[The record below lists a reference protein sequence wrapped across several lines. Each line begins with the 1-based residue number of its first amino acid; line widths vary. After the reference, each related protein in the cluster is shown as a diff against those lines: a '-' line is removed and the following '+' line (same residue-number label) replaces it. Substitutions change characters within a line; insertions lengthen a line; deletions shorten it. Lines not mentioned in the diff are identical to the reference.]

1 MKTPWFHIV
10 CEMEGGPKPAPT
22 IRDIQR
28 AVCGRFAGVTLN
40 DIISG
45 RRNQEIIMPRHIA
58 MFLARS
64 LTLKSCPTIAKAFT
78 DRDHTTIM
86 YGVKKIARLLKA
98 DVGLQTL
105 VASIGAELGCA
116 E

>member
-1 MKTPWFHIV
+1 MKKPWFYIV
-10 CEMEGGPKPAPT
+10 CELDDSPKSAPS

-28 AVCGRFAGVTLN
+28 AVCGRFPGVTVN
-40 DIISG
+40 DVISG
-45 RRNQEIIMPRHIA
+45 RRNPEIIMPRHIA
-58 MFLARS
+58 MFLART

-86 YGVKKIARLLKA
+86 YGVKKIARMLKE

-105 VASIGAELGCA
+105 VSSISTELGCHQ
-116 E
+116 